1 VNPAAPALTSSQLA
15 LTVAMT
21 VVVQSLTAMALA
33 VPPVLAPV
41 AAADLGVDPARVGL
55 WSGMAFLAAMFA
67 GLACGTL
74 VGRYGPVRMF
84 QAAAVCVAAGLAAGS
99 AGSLVPVL
107 SCAVLFGA
115 AHGFVNPASSTILA
129 AAAPARM
136 RGMIFSI
143 KQTGVPLGAAA
154 AGVLLPLLLLW
165 TDWRHALA
173 VLALASACVAPMIAP
188 FRARYDAGLDA
199 KARARHPLR
208 LRSIVAPIAEVSRDR
223 PVLALA
229 VTSGVYSCVQ
239 TSFLTYLISY
249 LKLGLG
255 YSLVTAGS
263 VFAVSQL
270 AGVAARVGWGTLAD
284 RLVAPRLL
292 LALLGIAMS
301 LCGVAAILFDPGWP
315 VAVVLAVCTLY
326 GATAVGWNGVYL
338 AEVARLA
345 PEGRIATVTG
355 GTQFFTF
362 SGGLLGPPIFGT
374 IVAATGS
381 YGYGFVPI
389 ILLPLVNAAWLLLPE
404 TRTARRAT

>member
-1 VNPAAPALTSSQLA
+1 VNAPARSLSASQLA

-21 VVVQSLTAMALA
+21 LVVQALTAMALA
-33 VPPVLAPV
+33 VPSVLAPV
-41 AAADLGVDPARVGL
+41 AAADFGVDPSRVGL
-55 WSGMAFLAAMFA
+55 WAGMAFLTAMFG

-84 QAAAVCVAAGLAAGS
+84 QAAAACVAVGLAAGA
-99 AGSLVPVL
+99 AGSIGLL
-107 SCAVLFGA
+107 ALCAVLLGA

-136 RGMIFSI
+136 RAVIFSI

-154 AGVLLPLLLLW
+154 AGVLLPLLLLV
-165 TDWRHALA
+165 TDWAHALIA
-173 VLALASACVAPMIAP
+173 LALASACVVLAVAP
-188 FRARYDAGLDA
+188 FRPRYDRG
-199 KARARHPLR
+199 ARREHPLR
-208 LRSIVAPIAEVSRDR
+208 VRSVVAPIAEVWSDR

-239 TSFLTYLISY
+239 TSFLTYLVSY

-263 VFAVSQL
+263 VFAVAQL
-270 AGVAARVGWGTLAD
+270 AGVAGRVAWGMLAD
-284 RLVAPRLL
+284 RLVAARLV
-292 LALLGIAMS
+292 LALLGVVMG
-301 LCGVAAILFDPGWP
+301 LCGFVAMLFDAGWSVGLV
-315 VAVVLAVCTLY
+315 VAVCIVY

-345 PEGRIATVTG
+345 PEGRIATITG

-362 SGGLLGPPIFGT
+362 SGGLLGPPVFGT

-381 YGYGFVPI
+381 YGFGFVLI
-389 ILLPLVNAAWLLLPE
+389 ALLPLVNAAWLLMPE
-404 TRTARRAT
+404 TRTARSGT

>member
-1 VNPAAPALTSSQLA
+1 VNPVPPTPSALV

-21 VVVQSLTAMALA
+21 LLVQALTAMALA
-33 VPPVLAPV
+33 VPSVLAPV
-41 AAADLGVDPARVGL
+41 AAADFGVAPARVGL
-55 WSGMAFLAAMFA
+55 WAGMAFLTAMFG

-84 QAAAVCVAAGLAAGS
+84 QAAAVCVAVGLAAGA
-99 AGSLVPVL
+99 AGSLPLLVV
-107 SCAVLFGA
+107 CAVLLGT

-136 RGMIFSI
+136 RSMIFSI

-154 AGVLLPLLLLW
+154 AGMLLPLLLLW
-165 TDWRHALA
+165 TDWPHALLA
-173 VLALASACVAPMIAP
+173 IALASACVAPLVAP
-188 FRARYDAGLDA
+188 FRARYDRG
-199 KARARHPLR
+199 ARREHPLR
-208 LRSIVAPIAEVSRDR
+208 VRSVVAPIAEVWSDR

-239 TSFLTYLISY
+239 TSFLTYLVSY

-263 VFAVSQL
+263 VFAVAQL
-270 AGVAARVGWGTLAD
+270 AGVAGRVAWGALAD
-284 RLVAPRLL
+284 RALSARAL
-292 LALLGIAMS
+292 LALLGIVMS
-301 LCGVAAILFDPGWP
+301 LCGVAAMLFDPGWP
-315 VAVVLAVCTLY
+315 LGGVLAVCVVY

-362 SGGLLGPPIFGT
+362 SGGLLGPPLFGT

-381 YGYGFVPI
+381 YGYGFVLI
-389 ILLPLVNAAWLLLPE
+389 VLLPLVNAAWLLLPE
-404 TRTARRAT
+404 ARTARSGT

>member
-1 VNPAAPALTSSQLA
+1 MNPAAPALTPSQLA
-15 LTVAMT
+15 VTVAMT

-33 VPPVLAPV
+33 VPSVLAPV

-84 QAAAVCVAAGLAAGS
+84 QAAAVCVAAGLAAGA
-99 AGSLVPVL
+99 AGSLALVL

-136 RGMIFSI
+136 RAMIFSI

-154 AGVLLPLLLLW
+154 AGVLLPVLLLR
-165 TDWRHALA
+165 TDWPHALA
-173 VLALASACVAPMIAP
+173 VLALASACVAPLVAP
-188 FRARYDAGLDA
+188 FRARYDGVRGE
-199 KARARHPLR
+199 KARSAHPLR
-208 LRSIVAPIAEVSRDR
+208 LRSIVAPIAEVWGDR

-270 AGVAARVGWGTLAD
+270 TGVAGRVAWGALAD
-284 RLVAPRLL
+284 RWGAPRLL

-301 LCGVAAILFDPGWP
+301 LCGVAAILFDPSWP
-315 VAVVLAVCTLY
+315 VALVLAVCMLY

-362 SGGLLGPPIFGT
+362 SGGLIGPPVFGT
-374 IVAATGS
+374 IVASTGS
-381 YGYGFVPI
+381 YGYGFVLI
-389 ILLPLVNAAWLLLPE
+389 IILPLVNAAWLLLPE
-404 TRTARRAT
+404 TRTARRGT